1 MKLINLLG
9 GYCWLSGINL
19 NILVDILYVC
29 ERNIF
34 IVSVSVCI
42 CVFNACT
49 ALAVWCG
56 FARGTTTAPIFSGR
70 EEY

>member
-1 MKLINLLG
+1 MVMMLRKYDIFLFFQCEFDEADQFVG

-34 IVSVSVCI
+34 IVSVSMCV

-49 ALAVWCG
+49 ALAV
-56 FARGTTTAPIFSGR
+56 
-70 EEY
+70 